1 MTSNNEL
8 SSKVSCCT
16 CPATFLVVLVI
27 LSHLSQIQANTSP
40 QVLNNSIQ
48 DTTQPVYIDQK
59 NNSDLPPTVPIPKPT
74 VTISYP
80 NLNQPVDNLP
90 ENSGVT
96 KEPTTILHPVTT
108 DVPITT
114 TTALPN
120 DNGNS
125 CPIPSNLDD
134 LTQNQFS
141 QILTN
146 DCRYDKLTK
155 PHSNGPLE
163 VDLQI
168 DVRHI
173 EAADQLQLRMHLHV
187 QYSYLDERLR
197 YEDLSPKRG
206 HMLGE
211 DALKSRIWVAI

>member
-1 MTSNNEL
+1 M
-8 SSKVSCCT
+8 
-16 CPATFLVVLVI
+16 
-27 LSHLSQIQANTSP
+27 
-40 QVLNNSIQ
+40 
-48 DTTQPVYIDQK
+48 
-59 NNSDLPPTVPIPKPT
+59 
-74 VTISYP
+74 
-80 NLNQPVDNLP
+80 
-90 ENSGVT
+90 
-96 KEPTTILHPVTT
+96 TT

-173 EAADQLQLRMHLHV
+173 EAADQLVKFKLKKNNKTLIISIIFPAIKNASPCSIQLFRR
-187 QYSYLDERLR
+187 EI
-197 YEDLSPKRG
+197 E
-206 HMLGE
+206 
-211 DALKSRIWVAI
+211 I